1 MGELRNEEHVE
12 TALAKLE
19 AEVHR
24 FNAQIDRLPEVNEN
38 RESGQDR
45 Q

>member
-12 TALAKLE
+12 NALAKLE

-24 FNAQIDRLPEVNEN
+24 FNHAIDRVPEPNED
-38 RESGQDR
+38 RESSK
-45 Q
+45 

>member
-19 AEVHR
+19 AEVAR
-24 FNAQIDRLPEVNEN
+24 YNAQIDRLPEVADE
-38 RESGQDR
+38 DR
-45 Q
+45 QDHQ